1 MSLEPAGVQAALD
14 RFLALHPKL
23 IDLSLDRLDALLEDL
38 GRPELSMPPAIHV
51 AGTNGKGSTLAFLK
65 AIIEASGKTAHVY
78 TSPHL
83 VRFAE
88 RIQLR
93 GQTISDDRL
102 LDVLTRV
109 QDANADQPGTFFEL
123 TTAAAFLAFSETPAD
138 FVLLETG
145 LGGRLDATNILP
157 PDAVVLSLI
166 SRIGIDHQH
175 FLGDGIEAIAREKAG
190 IFKPG
195 VRAFFAPQQEA
206 VRTILLEEADRR
218 GTRAIPA
225 RPIEAGVTLGLPGG
239 FQRDNAGLAA
249 AAAAALDIDEAS
261 ILAGLAQ
268 AQWAARL
275 SLITSGALWQA
286 AGAGRH
292 ELRLDGAHNA
302 DAGEAIAASLRGD
315 GAGDGAGDGLGD
327 RPLYLLY
334 GLLETKDAQ
343 GFLAPLLPHVAQACA
358 VQIPGAAASLS
369 AGDAA
374 AAASALGRDDVTT
387 AESLQAGLKSFADA
401 PPGLVLVCGSLY
413 LAGAFLA
420 ENQGLAPTANRKAV

>member
-38 GRPELSMPPAIHV
+38 GRPERAMPPAIHV

-65 AIIEASGKTAHVY
+65 SIIEASGKTAHVY

-93 GQTISDDRL
+93 GQTISDERL

-109 QDANADQPGTFFEL
+109 QDANGDQPGTFFEL
-123 TTAAAFLAFSETPAD
+123 TTAAAFIAFSETPAD

-157 PDAVVLSLI
+157 PEAVALSLI

-206 VRTILLEEADRR
+206 ARTILLEEADRR
-218 GTRAIPA
+218 GTLALPA
-225 RPIEAGVTLGLPGG
+225 RPVEPGVTLGLPGG

-249 AAAAALDIDEAS
+249 AAAADLGIDERS
-261 ILAGLAQ
+261 IAAGLAQ

-302 DAGEAIAASLRGD
+302 DAGEAIAASLPGIGPGEGPND
-315 GAGDGAGDGLGD
+315 PPNNP
-327 RPLYLLY
+327 PLYLLY

-343 GFLAPLLPHVAQACA
+343 GFLAPLLPRVAQACA

-369 AGDAA
+369 ATDAA
-374 AAASALGRDDVTT
+374 AAASVLGRDDVTT
-387 AESLQAGLKSFADA
+387 ADSLQAGLKSFADA

-420 ENQGLAPTANRKAV
+420 ENQGLAPTENRKAV

>member
-157 PDAVVLSLI
+157 PDAVALSLI

-225 RPIEAGVTLGLPGG
+225 RPIGAGVTLGLPGG

-387 AESLQAGLKSFADA
+387 ADSLQAGLKSFADA

>member
-38 GRPELSMPPAIHV
+38 GRPERTMPPAIHV

-65 AIIEASGKTAHVY
+65 SIIEASGKTAHVY

-93 GQTISDDRL
+93 GQTISDERL
-102 LDVLTRV
+102 LDVLNRV
-109 QDANADQPGTFFEL
+109 QDANGDQPGTFFEL
-123 TTAAAFLAFSETPAD
+123 TTAAAFIAFSETPAD

-157 PDAVVLSLI
+157 PEAVALSLI

-218 GTRAIPA
+218 GTLALPA
-225 RPIEAGVTLGLPGG
+225 RPVEPDVTLGLPGG

-249 AAAAALDIDEAS
+249 AAAADLGIDEAS
-261 ILAGLAQ
+261 IAAGLAQ

-275 SLITSGALWQA
+275 SLITSGTLWQA

-315 GAGDGAGDGLGD
+315 GLGDGLGD

-369 AGDAA
+369 AIDAT

-387 AESLQAGLKSFADA
+387 ADSLQAGLKSFADA

-413 LAGAFLA
+413 LAGTFLA
-420 ENQGLAPTANRKAV
+420 ENQGLTPTENRKAV

>member
-1 MSLEPAGVQAALD
+1 MSLEPAGVQTALD

-38 GRPELSMPPAIHV
+38 GRPELRMPPAIHV

-109 QDANADQPGTFFEL
+109 QDANGDQPGTFFEL

-157 PDAVVLSLI
+157 PDAVALSLI

-190 IFKPG
+190 IFKPD

-218 GTRAIPA
+218 GTRATPA
-225 RPIEAGVTLGLPGG
+225 RPIEAGVTLGLSGA

-249 AAAAALDIDEAS
+249 AAAAALGIDEAS

-302 DAGEAIAASLRGD
+302 DAGEAIAGSLRGD
-315 GAGDGAGDGLGD
+315 GAGDGLGE

-343 GFLAPLLPHVAQACA
+343 GFLAPLLPHVAKACA

-369 AGDAA
+369 AGDGA

-387 AESLQAGLKSFADA
+387 ADSLQAGLKSFADA

>member
-157 PDAVVLSLI
+157 PDAVALSLI

-206 VRTILLEEADRR
+206 VQTILLEEADRR

-225 RPIEAGVTLGLPGG
+225 RPIGAGVTLGLPGG

-249 AAAAALDIDEAS
+249 AAAAALNIDEAS

-315 GAGDGAGDGLGD
+315 GGTGDSLGD

-369 AGDAA
+369 A
-374 AAASALGRDDVTT
+374 
-387 AESLQAGLKSFADA
+387 
-401 PPGLVLVCGSLY
+401 
-413 LAGAFLA
+413 
-420 ENQGLAPTANRKAV
+420 

>member
-38 GRPELSMPPAIHV
+38 GRPERTMPPAIHV

-65 AIIEASGKTAHVY
+65 SIIEASGKTAHVY

-88 RIQLR
+88 RIQLH
-93 GQTISDDRL
+93 GQTISDERL

-109 QDANADQPGTFFEL
+109 QDANGDQPGTFFEL
-123 TTAAAFLAFSETPAD
+123 TTAAAFIAFSETPAD

-157 PDAVVLSLI
+157 PEAVALSLI

-218 GTRAIPA
+218 GTLALPA
-225 RPIEAGVTLGLPGG
+225 RPVEPDVTLGLPGG

-249 AAAAALDIDEAS
+249 AAAADLGIDEAS
-261 ILAGLAQ
+261 IAAGLAQ

-275 SLITSGALWQA
+275 SLITSGTLWQA
-286 AGAGRH
+286 ASAGRH

-315 GAGDGAGDGLGD
+315 GLGDGLGD

-369 AGDAA
+369 AIDAT

-387 AESLQAGLKSFADA
+387 ADSLQAGLKSFADA

-420 ENQGLAPTANRKAV
+420 ENQGLTPTENRKAV

>member
-23 IDLSLDRLDALLEDL
+23 IDLSLDRFDALLEDL
-38 GRPELSMPPAIHV
+38 VRPELSMPPAIHV

-302 DAGEAIAASLRGD
+302 DAGEAIAASQRGD
-315 GAGDGAGDGLGD
+315 GADDSLGD

>member
-38 GRPELSMPPAIHV
+38 GRPECAMPPAIHV

-65 AIIEASGKTAHVY
+65 SIIEASGKTAHVY

-93 GQTISDDRL
+93 GQTISDERL
-102 LDVLTRV
+102 LDVLNRV
-109 QDANADQPGTFFEL
+109 QDANGDQPGTFFEL
-123 TTAAAFLAFSETPAD
+123 TTAAAFIAFSETPAD

-157 PDAVVLSLI
+157 PEAVALSLI

-175 FLGDGIEAIAREKAG
+175 FLGDGIDAIAREKAG

-218 GTRAIPA
+218 GTLALPA
-225 RPIEAGVTLGLPGG
+225 RPVEPDVTLGLPGG

-249 AAAAALDIDEAS
+249 AAATDLGIDEAS
-261 ILAGLAQ
+261 IAAGLAQ

-275 SLITSGALWQA
+275 SLITSGTLWQA

-302 DAGEAIAASLRGD
+302 DAGKAIAASLR
-315 GAGDGAGDGLGD
+315 GDGLGD

-369 AGDAA
+369 AIDAA
-374 AAASALGRDDVTT
+374 AAASALGWDDVTT
-387 AESLQAGLKSFADA
+387 ADSLQAGLKSFAGA
-401 PPGLVLVCGSLY
+401 PPGLVLACGSLY

-420 ENQGLAPTANRKAV
+420 ENQGLAPTENRTAV

>member
-38 GRPELSMPPAIHV
+38 GRPERAMPPAIHV

-65 AIIEASGKTAHVY
+65 SIIEASGKTAHVY

-93 GQTISDDRL
+93 GQTISDERL

-109 QDANADQPGTFFEL
+109 QDANGDQPGTFFEL
-123 TTAAAFLAFSETPAD
+123 TTAAAFIAFSETPAD

-157 PDAVVLSLI
+157 PEAVALSLI

-190 IFKPG
+190 VFKPG

-218 GTRAIPA
+218 GTLALPA
-225 RPIEAGVTLGLPGG
+225 RPVEPGVTLGLPGA

-249 AAAAALDIDEAS
+249 AAAADLGIDERS
-261 ILAGLAQ
+261 IAAGLAQ
-268 AQWAARL
+268 AQWTARL
-275 SLITSGALWQA
+275 SLITSGTLWQA

-302 DAGEAIAASLRGD
+302 DAGKAIAASLRG
-315 GAGDGAGDGLGD
+315 GGSVDGLGD

-369 AGDAA
+369 AGDAT

-387 AESLQAGLKSFADA
+387 ADSLQAGLKSFADA

-420 ENQGLAPTANRKAV
+420 ENQGLAPTENRKAV

>member
-102 LDVLTRV
+102 LGVLTRV
-109 QDANADQPGTFFEL
+109 QDANGDQPGTFFEL

-157 PDAVVLSLI
+157 PDAVALSLI

-249 AAAAALDIDEAS
+249 AAAAALGIDEAS

-302 DAGEAIAASLRGD
+302 DAGEAIAASQRGD
-315 GAGDGAGDGLGD
+315 GAGDSLGD

-374 AAASALGRDDVTT
+374 AAASALGRDDVTQ
-387 AESLQAGLKSFADA
+387 ADSLQAGLKSFADA

-420 ENQGLAPTANRKAV
+420 ENQGLATTANRKAV

>member
-38 GRPELSMPPAIHV
+38 GRPECAMPPAIHV

-65 AIIEASGKTAHVY
+65 SIIEASGKTAHVY

-93 GQTISDDRL
+93 GQTISDERL
-102 LDVLTRV
+102 LDVLNRV
-109 QDANADQPGTFFEL
+109 QDANGDQPGTFFEL
-123 TTAAAFLAFSETPAD
+123 TTAAAFIAFSETPAD

-157 PDAVVLSLI
+157 PEAVALSLI

-195 VRAFFAPQQEA
+195 VTAFFAPQQEA
-206 VRTILLEEADRR
+206 VRTILLEEADRC
-218 GTRAIPA
+218 GTLALPA
-225 RPIEAGVTLGLPGG
+225 RPVEPDVTLGLPGG

-249 AAAAALDIDEAS
+249 AAAAALGIDEAS
-261 ILAGLAQ
+261 ILTGLAQ

-275 SLITSGALWQA
+275 SLITSGSLWQA

-315 GAGDGAGDGLGD
+315 GAGDGVGDGLGD

-387 AESLQAGLKSFADA
+387 ADSLQAGLKSFADA